1 MSRSKNTRKYKQRK
15 RLRDVVGYWAPRA
28 GIYQSLEDL
37 GLEFPALIS
46 ERKTRIEIEGVVK
59 ESTEVDYSR
68 IVSTMRTLV
77 RAVSA
82 VVPRRTNGGKGG
94 GKVLG
99 WTYMPDQSEGK
110 KEQDYR
116 LALAGPHI
124 VAANGIGKVYL
135 ELPAAC
141 DIVVK

>member
-15 RLRDVVGYWAPRA
+15 RLRDVIGYWAPRA
-28 GIYQSLEDL
+28 AIYQSLEDL
-37 GLEFPALIS
+37 GVEFPALIA
-46 ERKTRIEIEGVVK
+46 ERKIRIDIDGVVK

-68 IVSTMRTLV
+68 IVSTMRSLV
-77 RAVSA
+77 KSVSTI
-82 VVPRRTNGGKGG
+82 VPRRTNGGKGG

-116 LALAGPHI
+116 LSLAIPN
-124 VAANGIGKVYL
+124 VAAANRLGKVYL